1 MQQSDGRLRPQILP
15 PGSPVGKFPQAPAGT
30 LFMVGPEGGYA
41 VPPRRY
47 TLLFGRDREDVH
59 VPVGID
65 DPTVSRRHGVC
76 TCTGPDGEWWLHN
89 TGKLPIEMPN
99 GSLLLTGHW
108 RILTPGYTPL
118 VINSSRQRS
127 HLLEVRLIGETDRGP
142 RSSTKSPTVSPETV
156 YELSAQE
163 RLVLTALARRYLEG
177 HDDYPLPLTWDETAR
192 LANASTY
199 STRPWTNRTVANTV
213 EDVRERLHRRGVRGL
228 LREEVGEPVG
238 STLSV
243 NLIRELLKTATIG
256 AEDLEL
262 LAEDRGD

>member
-1 MQQSDGRLRPQILP
+1 MQSEGRFRPQMLP
-15 PGSPVGKFPQAPAGT
+15 PGSPADKVPQAPVGT
-30 LFMVGPEGGYA
+30 IFVVGPEGGYA

-59 VPVGID
+59 VPVGVD
-65 DPTVSRRHGVC
+65 DPTVSRRHGVF

-108 RILTPGYTPL
+108 RIFTPGYTPL
-118 VINSSRQRS
+118 VINSSKQRS
-127 HLLEVRLIGETDRGP
+127 HLVEVRLVGEADRRP
-142 RSSTKSPTVSPETV
+142 RSATKTPTVSPETV

-163 RLVLTALARRYLEG
+163 RLVLAALAWRYLEG
-177 HDDYPLPLTWDETAR
+177 HDDYPLPLTWEETAR
-192 LANASTY
+192 LANESPC
-199 STRPWTNRTVANTV
+199 STRAWTNRTVANVV

-243 NLIRELLKTATIG
+243 NLIRELLKTATLG
-256 AEDLEL
+256 AEDLAL
-262 LAEDRGD
+262 LAEGDS